1 MICGLDNPSR
11 IIQHCLSIIGN
22 VLTVAFISWLMVLP
36 GASNT
41 AGVSASW
48 IFCMSEIREMNGNYI
63 SYTLVRNKN
72 FEYKICELYSW
83 ICDWFNLF
91 AIYILYI
98 IIEW

>member
-41 AGVSASW
+41 AGVSACW
-48 IFCMSEIREMNGNYI
+48 MFCMSEIREINGNYP
-63 SYTLVRNKN
+63 SYTMIRNEKLK
-72 FEYKICELYSW
+72 YRICVLYSW
-83 ICDWFNLF
+83 ICGWFNLV
-91 AIYILYI
+91 AIYIIYI
-98 IIEW
+98 IIER